1 MKLYKSYIYAALGA
15 VLMSTASCND
25 FLDRN
30 RYPLDTQT
38 DNPEYWTSK
47 ENLEAQVNALYANF
61 TGYGNTTS
69 WVNNFYYRSLSDD
82 QCGRMQSGSGIVFAE
97 WDYQYAPEA
106 NSVWDATYTVL
117 RKCNYIINNANVANV
132 IENNDFIAKARLI
145 RAQQNWELV
154 RALGDVPLVTEV
166 LDPSSPELYGERTN
180 RNVVMD
186 FVLEDLNFAVEN
198 IVAKSD
204 KLEMSKDLANA
215 MKSEICLFEAA
226 YAKYHQGDE
235 TRARKYYDE
244 VIKACNEVMNSYSLC
259 NDYRSLYNSVFTA
272 DAALG
277 LVSLQDN
284 PEVIF
289 MKGYKVGSLCHSMCK
304 YLSSNTPIAGMT
316 KDAFDAY
323 LFKDGKPRAL
333 TSEDT
338 SDAPEVVTNE
348 NGDAIGLDISKAL
361 ATRDGRL
368 AQTIDSRLAFGA
380 NVTFARETN
389 GVKYSDN
396 LSSNTGYTICKYVN
410 PNIPYANTATDN
422 TNYTCAPLYWLAN
435 IYLDYAEARAEIGA
449 LTDADLNNT
458 INKLYERAG
467 LPSQTVASLSNM
479 NDPANNMN
487 VSSLLWEIRRCR
499 RCELMFD
506 QYHRYW
512 DLIRWHCLD
521 LLDTTN
527 YPNIA
532 CGANVSTAT
541 TDQLAGVYTTDGYI
555 NAAKNS
561 AATSVRTFTEREYLQ
576 PLGTT
581 IIKLYAD
588 KGLELPQNPGW

>member
-1 MKLYKSYIYAALGA
+1 MKLNKIFIYGLLAAGLA
-15 VLMSTASCND
+15 TTASCDD

-30 RYPLDTQT
+30 RFPLDKQT

-47 ENLEAQVNALYANF
+47 QNLEAQVNGLYSNF
-61 TGYGNTTS
+61 LGYGNGAS
-69 WVNNFYYRSLSDD
+69 WSNNFYYRSLSDD
-82 QCGRMQSGSGIVFAE
+82 QCARMQSGSGIVFAE
-97 WDYQYAPEA
+97 WEYQYAPES
-106 NSVWDATYTVL
+106 NSVWDATYQVV
-117 RKCNYIINNANVANV
+117 RKCNYIINNSNVANPT
-132 IENNDFIAKARLI
+132 ENNDFIAKARLI
-145 RAQQNWELV
+145 RAQQYWELV

-166 LDPSSPELYGERTN
+166 LDPSSDVLFGPRTP
-180 RNVVMD
+180 RNEVMD
-186 FVLEDLNFAVEN
+186 FVLDDLNFAVEN
-198 IVAKSD
+198 IMAQKD
-204 KLEMSKDLANA
+204 KLEMSRDLANA
-215 MKSEICLFEAA
+215 MKSEICLYEAS
-226 YAKYHQGDE
+226 YARYHQKDE
-235 TRARKYYDE
+235 TRANKYYGE
-244 VIKACNEVMNSYSLC
+244 VIKACKEVMDSYTLC
-259 NDYRSLYNSVFTA
+259 NDYRSLYNSVFVA

-277 LVSLQDN
+277 LSSLVDN

-289 MKGYKVGSLCHSMCK
+289 MKGYKLGSLTHSMLK

-333 TSEDT
+333 TSENT
-338 SDAPEVVTNE
+338 SDVPELILDGEGNAV
-348 NGDAIGLDISKAL
+348 GLDISKAL
-361 ATRDGRL
+361 ATRDNRL
-368 AQTIDSRLAFGA
+368 AQTIDPKLAFGK
-380 NVTFARETN
+380 NVTFSRSN
-389 GVKYSDN
+389 SDN
-396 LSSNTGYTICKYVN
+396 LSSNTGYTICKYIN
-410 PNIPYANTATDN
+410 PNIPYGQTATDN

-435 IYLDYAEARAEIGA
+435 IYLDYAEARAETGA

-467 LPSQTVASLSNM
+467 LPAQSVASLSSM
-479 NDPANNMN
+479 GDPANNMG

-512 DLIRWHCLD
+512 DLIRWHKLD
-521 LLDTTN
+521 LLDTSK

-541 TDQLAGVYTTDGYI
+541 ATQLEGVYTSNGYI
-555 NAAKNS
+555 NAAQN
-561 AATSVRTFTEREYLQ
+561 TNVTQVRTFNEREYLQ

-588 KGLELPQNPGW
+588 KGLELEQNPGW